1 MNIVNATVE
10 TFEEDVLQQ
19 SGVVLVD
26 FWAEWCGPCK
36 MVSPILDQMSEEY
49 EGQLKIV
56 KVNVDNESPLAE
68 FYEVSSIPTM
78 KVFVN
83 GEPVHQWTGAKP
95 KAGMLKELEAYL

>member
-56 KVNVDNESPLAE
+56 KVNVDTESPLAE
-68 FYEVSSIPTM
+68 FYKVSSIPTM
-78 KVFVN
+78 KIFLD

-95 KAGMLKELEAYL
+95 KAGMLKELEDYL